1 MGRKGIQ
8 LTIGLV
14 VIAAGLVTLAGVSFQ
29 QNLVYYLTVGEFL
42 ARGADLPP
50 QGFRVNGRVVPGSVV
65 RADEGVGVTFAITDG
80 SSSMQVAYAKELPDT
95 FKGGAEVVVEGRVSQ
110 DGVFHASFLLAKCP
124 SKYEKQGAEHPEDV
138 PLDPAPRES
147 GAL

>member
-14 VIAAGLVTLAGVSFQ
+14 IIAGGLVTLAGVSFQ
-29 QNLVYYLTVGEFL
+29 QNLVYYVTVSEFL
-42 ARGADLPP
+42 DRGADLPP
-50 QGFRVNGRVVPGSVV
+50 QGLRVNGRVVPGSIV
-65 RADEGVGVTFAITDG
+65 RSDEGLGVTFAITDG
-80 SSSMQVAYAKELPDT
+80 TRSMEVVYARELPDT
-95 FKGGAEVVVEGRVSQ
+95 FKGGAEVVVEGRVRQ

-124 SKYEKQGAEHPEDV
+124 SKYEKQGEEHPGSV
-138 PLDPAPRES
+138 PMGASPAAS